1 MNLNLGDTRLIIDA
15 CKSAGLL
22 RNQAAYVPATAYWE
36 TARTMKPV
44 REYGGE
50 GRLKE
55 AKSEVAGQASTA
67 QATATMARE
76 ELMAY
81 RTHVA
86 ETYVSKQ
93 GHREATEQIMEAIN
107 AVKTSVDGTNQR
119 IDRMWETQ
127 PQKPRRTA

>member
-1 MNLNLGDTRLIIDA
+1 MSAEQIAAAIVFFLTVSGALWAIWWRID
-15 CKSAGLL
+15 
-22 RNQAAYVPATAYWE
+22 
-36 TARTMKPV
+36 
-44 REYGGE
+44 
-50 GRLKE
+50 GRVKE
-55 AKSEVAGQASTA
+55 AKTEVAGQASAA

-119 IDRMWETQ
+119 IDRMWEAQ
-127 PQKPRRTA
+127 PQKPRRTS